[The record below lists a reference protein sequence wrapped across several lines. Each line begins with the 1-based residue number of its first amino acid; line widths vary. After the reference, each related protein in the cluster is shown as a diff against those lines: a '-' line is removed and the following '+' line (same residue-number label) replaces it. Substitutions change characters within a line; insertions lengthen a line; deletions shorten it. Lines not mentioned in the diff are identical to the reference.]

1 MYYTAKLHPN
11 PDQQNMLFAG
21 CADKKVYQ
29 WDANSGDLVQVR
41 ARVRVKFR
49 VWDKFWPG
57 SGSGSLRRVCL
68 SDNPAPHSTECRAAQ
83 ALLTRMSAP
92 LISKF

>member
-11 PDQQNMLFAG
+11 SDKQNMLFAG

-41 ARVRVKFR
+41 NMGLGLGFGVM
-49 VWDKFWPG
+49 
-57 SGSGSLRRVCL
+57 
-68 SDNPAPHSTECRAAQ
+68 
-83 ALLTRMSAP
+83 LTRSLGLQQAATP
-92 LISKF
+92 ATSSRCAD